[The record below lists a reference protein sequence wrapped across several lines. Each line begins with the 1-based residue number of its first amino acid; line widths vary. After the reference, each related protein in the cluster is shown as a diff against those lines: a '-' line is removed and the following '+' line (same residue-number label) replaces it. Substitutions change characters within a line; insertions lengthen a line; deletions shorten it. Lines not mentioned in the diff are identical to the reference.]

1 MGGVRGAYGRGFVW
15 ITEDK
20 TTFEKP
26 RPKWEDIFKI
36 ICKGWD
42 RSMWTGL
49 IWLRV

>member
-26 RPKWEDIFKI
+26 RPKWEDIFKMHLQ
-36 ICKGWD
+36 G
-42 RSMWTGL
+42 MG
-49 IWLRV
+49 